1 MEQRRRTAPHLG
13 TLCLEV
19 WKAKCACA
27 TQGRTS
33 ARKYI
38 IGYVLF
44 NFTFK
49 AGLLRWRGY
58 AFFSWC
64 RSREQWNNKKDTAI
78 PPGNRRVLKKG
89 DFNTPSVF
97 LLFEKKTAAWNC
109 YFKTAVR
116 LLYFVLAH
124 EYPAAETTV
133 FLLSRWADKITL
145 LTKKEPTTTLINGL
159 SALRL
164 CVRLCDNE
172 NFKLYCID

>member
-1 MEQRRRTAPHLG
+1 MLFLTDVGHGYCEKRQKQTRRYLP
-13 TLCLEV
+13 
-19 WKAKCACA
+19 
-27 TQGRTS
+27 
-33 ARKYI
+33 
-38 IGYVLF
+38 
-44 NFTFK
+44 
-49 AGLLRWRGY
+49 
-58 AFFSWC
+58 
-64 RSREQWNNKKDTAI
+64 DTA
-78 PPGNRRVLKKG
+78 VSLKKG
-89 DFNTPSVF
+89 DFNTPPYSHF
-97 LLFEKKTAAWNC
+97 LKGKRRLEIC

-172 NFKLYCID
+172 NFKLYCIDQTFLLAFWAKQRKIPQFSITSYPITSFTTTDGTYNPFFFHYSVPKI